1 MVAMHIGVLLILV
14 SSMVWGQSNGAP
26 LVGRKAASKY
36 FSRSPNQDFQDSEA
50 TSNVSQLS
58 DGQEVLMLSLGSFI
72 RSESFYWGSQGYQ
85 NVGRANYGVT
95 YLFDRWKGLD
105 RHFRFE
111 FQEYELAG
119 HSPRKLAIMPIITF
133 PRTEKKFP
141 LYFGFGLGVGL
152 FFQQIPGESDISIDY
167 QLVAGTRFFDI
178 FDKVGVFAEIAMK
191 NHLHVLS
198 DGQINGTAL
207 NTGLVFS
214 F

>member
-1 MVAMHIGVLLILV
+1 MGPMQIGVLLLLI
-14 SSMVWGQSNGAP
+14 SSFAWGQSYEAP
-26 LVGRKAASKY
+26 VVGRKAASKY
-36 FSRSPNQDFQDSEA
+36 FQRSPNKDFQE
-50 TSNVSQLS
+50 TEVSSSSSPLPE
-58 DGQEVLMLSLGSFI
+58 GQEVLMLSLGSFI
-72 RSESFYWGSQGYQ
+72 RSESFFWASQSYQ
-85 NVGRANYGVT
+85 NIGKANYGVT

-111 FQEYELAG
+111 FQEYEVAG

-141 LYFGFGLGVGL
+141 LYFGFGLGLGL
-152 FFQQIPGESDISIDY
+152 FFQQIPGESNLSLDY
-167 QLVAGTRFFDI
+167 QLVAGTRFFDL

-191 NHLHVLS
+191 NHLHILS
-198 DGQINGTAL
+198 DGQFNGTAL

>member
-1 MVAMHIGVLLILV
+1 MLAAQFALLLIFI
-14 SSMVWGQSNGAP
+14 SSLVWGQTNEAP

-36 FSRSPNQDFQDSEA
+36 FQRAPSKDFQDAEPSSDLSPL
-50 TSNVSQLS
+50 SN
-58 DGQEVLMLSLGSFI
+58 GQEVLMLSLGSFI
-72 RSESFYWGSQGYQ
+72 RSESFYWGAQGYQ
-85 NVGRANYGVT
+85 NIGKANYGVT

-105 RHFRFE
+105 RQFRFE

-119 HSPRKLAIMPIITF
+119 LSPRKLAILPMFTF

-141 LYFGFGLGVGL
+141 LYFGFGLGLGL
-152 FFQQIPGESDISIDY
+152 FFQQIPGESNLSVDY
-167 QLVAGTRFFDI
+167 QLVAGTRFFDLL
-178 FDKVGVFAEIAMK
+178 DKVGVFAEIAMK

-198 DGQINGTAL
+198 DGQFNGTAL